1 MHAQIMSSDPN
12 TIANHSHAKAAN
24 PDTQIVA
31 YEVLEAL
38 GKRTFVPF
46 LAIPA
51 LLGLTPLGGST
62 IFMVLCGLLMAWVG
76 LQLLL
81 GREFP
86 LFPSRLTYSRISGPL
101 AQSFMTVLLNS
112 NEWLDEV
119 PNRRMGWVTS
129 SAFAA
134 IPNLCLFFV
143 GLALPVL
150 AVTGQPVFLLCI
162 AVLIYSVSLLTRD
175 GRYVPAAAI
184 VLSIASVGPILQFAS

>member
-1 MHAQIMSSDPN
+1 MSSDPN
-12 TIANHSHAKAAN
+12 TVANHSRADVAN
-24 PDTQIVA
+24 SDTQIVF

-38 GKRTFVPF
+38 GKRAFVPF

-62 IFMVLCGLLMAWVG
+62 VFMAITGALLAWAGV
-76 LQLLL
+76 QLLL
-81 GREFP
+81 GRDFP
-86 LFPSRLTYSRISGPL
+86 HLPGGVTYSRISKPL
-101 AQSFMTVLLNS
+101 AQSFMTLLLNL

-119 PNRRMGWVTS
+119 PNRRMSWVTT

-134 IPNLCLFFV
+134 LPNLCLVLV
-143 GLALPVL
+143 GLALPIL
-150 AVTGQPVFLLCI
+150 ALTGQPVFLLCI

-184 VLSIASVGPILQFAS
+184 VLSIASVGPILQFTP